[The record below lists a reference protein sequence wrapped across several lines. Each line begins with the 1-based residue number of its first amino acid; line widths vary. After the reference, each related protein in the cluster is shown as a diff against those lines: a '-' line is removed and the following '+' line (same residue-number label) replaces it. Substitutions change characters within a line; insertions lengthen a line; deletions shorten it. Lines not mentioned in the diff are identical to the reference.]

1 MTPRLRR
8 PAPETVESQTTKIFE
23 HAEPSLLELVDHVL
37 NKGVVLSGEVT
48 LGLAGIDL
56 IYVRLLALICA
67 ADRVSGDAPVMAPKR
82 RRKSEIRGLKS
93 QRSSLRRL

>member
-1 MTPRLRR
+1 MTPPRRRR
-8 PAPETVESQTTKIFE
+8 PTPEAVESPTATILEQ
-23 HAEPSLLELVDHVL
+23 ADSSLLELVDHVL

-67 ADRVSGDAPVMAPKR
+67 ADRVSGAAPAR
-82 RRKSEIRGLKS
+82 RRKPGNRRSTFLENLKPET
-93 QRSSLRRL
+93 

>member
-1 MTPRLRR
+1 
-8 PAPETVESQTTKIFE
+8 VEPPTTGILE
-23 HAEPSLLELVDHVL
+23 HADSSLLELVDHVL

-67 ADRVSGDAPVMAPKR
+67 ADRVFSDAPATPTKR
-82 RRKSEIRGLKS
+82 RRNRRSTVTRRSET
-93 QRSSLRRL
+93 

>member
-1 MTPRLRR
+1 MLEQ
-8 PAPETVESQTTKIFE
+8 ADS
-23 HAEPSLLELVDHVL
+23 SLLELVDHVL

-67 ADRVSGDAPVMAPKR
+67 ADRVSGVAPARQAKR
-82 RRKSEIRGLKS
+82 HRSGGKENLKPEI
-93 QRSSLRRL
+93 

>member
-1 MTPRLRR
+1 MRPARLRGAT
-8 PAPETVESQTTKIFE
+8 PDTVEPPTTGIFE
-23 HAEPSLLELVDHVL
+23 HADSSLLELVDHVL

-67 ADRVSGDAPVMAPKR
+67 ADRVSGGEPVMPSTRYRKR
-82 RRKSEIRGLKS
+82 R
-93 QRSSLRRL
+93 

>member
-1 MTPRLRR
+1 
-8 PAPETVESQTTKIFE
+8 VESPTTEILE
-23 HAEPSLLELVDHVL
+23 RADGSLLELVDHVL

-67 ADRVSGDAPVMAPKR
+67 ADRVSGRAPKR
-82 RRKSEIRGLKS
+82 RRSGRSLEHRKSET
-93 QRSSLRRL
+93 

>member
-1 MTPRLRR
+1 
-8 PAPETVESQTTKIFE
+8 VESPTTGILE
-23 HAEPSLLELVDHVL
+23 HADSSLLELVDHVL

-67 ADRVSGDAPVMAPKR
+67 ADRASGVAPARSRKQHPKR
-82 RRKSEIRGLKS
+82 RSTIDDRQSID
-93 QRSSLRRL
+93 RSSITKS

>member
-1 MTPRLRR
+1 
-8 PAPETVESQTTKIFE
+8 VESPTTEILGR
-23 HAEPSLLELVDHVL
+23 ADGSLLELVDHVL

-67 ADRVSGDAPVMAPKR
+67 ADRVSGGAPSKR
-82 RRKSEIRGLKS
+82 HNRRSTIDD
-93 QRSSLRRL
+93 

>member
-1 MTPRLRR
+1 VTPTRR
-8 PAPETVESQTTKIFE
+8 RRRTPETVESPTGQILE
-23 HAEPSLLELVDHVL
+23 RADASLLELVDHVL

-67 ADRVSGDAPVMAPKR
+67 ADRVSGGEPVMPSTRYRKR
-82 RRKSEIRGLKS
+82 R
-93 QRSSLRRL
+93 